1 MEARAEGYE
10 EKRNNS
16 YGLGSKRSRDA
27 FCRNGDFK
35 VHIKGRARV
44 SLAKS

>member
-16 YGLGSKRSRDA
+16 HDLGQRSRDA